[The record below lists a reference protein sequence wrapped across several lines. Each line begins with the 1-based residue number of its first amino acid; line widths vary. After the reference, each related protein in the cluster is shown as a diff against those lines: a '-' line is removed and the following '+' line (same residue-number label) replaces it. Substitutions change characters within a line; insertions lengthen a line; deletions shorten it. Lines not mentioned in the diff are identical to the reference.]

1 MLHQVDL
8 EAVSD
13 DTSVEVEFHPN
24 FYCAIEK
31 KLLDGACCK
40 VTVRTQG
47 NGPQVSSYSWFDMFL
62 RQRKE
67 NASVICQ

>member
-62 RQRKE
+62 RQRKKD
-67 NASVICQ
+67 ASVICQ